1 MPIERTKDV
10 CRGRPLCLPGE
21 VSVLTKTTSH
31 IVLIFL
37 TLTLSFCAA
46 SGQDKPL
53 KKFHWGVT
61 SLSASQWIPWI
72 AKEAKLYEKYGLE
85 AELVLLRGSGQSAQ
99 AIIGNSILGAPCT
112 LTTVMSADLSGA
124 DLVTVAHTVSG
135 VQSKLLVR
143 PEVKKPEDLR
153 GKKVAVS
160 GFGSLGDFLER
171 YIMKKYGIEP
181 GRDVVM
187 LSIGTQPDRIQA
199 LINGVVD
206 AADLSYPA
214 DVQAER
220 KGFKVLWD
228 AKQEVSYPSMSI
240 VTRRKWVAEDRDTVM
255 RMVKAHVE
263 GIHYLKAN
271 KEFSMK
277 VLSKYLKT
285 TDRELLEGSY
295 EIYRKDFI
303 SVPYPITQ
311 GLQPTYEYVAAQR
324 PDVWNQKPEAF
335 MDSSFIAELE
345 KSGFIKALAQSAR

>member
-1 MPIERTKDV
+1 MLQR
-10 CRGRPLCLPGE
+10 
-21 VSVLTKTTSH
+21 
-31 IVLIFL
+31 FL
-37 TLTLSFCAA
+37 FSTLFLSLVLSFVSAEA
-46 SGQDKPL
+46 QDKGL
-53 KKFHWGVT
+53 KKFRWGVT

-72 AKEAKLYEKYGLE
+72 AKDARLYEKYGME

-112 LTTVMSADLSGA
+112 LTTVMGADLSGA
-124 DLVTVAHTVSG
+124 DLVTVAHTVAG

-143 PEVKKPEDLR
+143 PEIKKPEDLR
-153 GKKVAVS
+153 GKRIAVS

-171 YIMKKYGIEP
+171 YILKKYGLEP
-181 GRDVVM
+181 GRDVIM

-199 LINGVVD
+199 LVSGVVD

-220 KGFKVLWD
+220 KGFRILWD
-228 AKQEVSYPSMSI
+228 AKQEVAYPSMSI

-263 GIHYLKAN
+263 AIHYLKAN
-271 KEFSMK
+271 KESSMK
-277 VLSKYLKT
+277 ILGKYLKT
-285 TDRELLEGSY
+285 NDRDLLEGSY

-324 PDVWNQKPEAF
+324 PEIWNHKPDAF
-335 MDSSFIAELE
+335 MDASFIAELD
-345 KSGFIKALAQSAR
+345 KSGFIKSLSAAR

>member
-1 MPIERTKDV
+1 MGPPSEAN
-10 CRGRPLCLPGE
+10 
-21 VSVLTKTTSH
+21 VSMKAQKLFYLTIVVLLLNFGNS
-31 IVLIFL
+31 
-37 TLTLSFCAA
+37 SA
-46 SGQDKPL
+46 QDKPL
-53 KKFHWGVT
+53 KKFRWGVT

-143 PEVKKPEDLR
+143 PEIKKPEDLR
-153 GKKVAVS
+153 GKRIAVS

-171 YIMKKYGIEP
+171 YILKKHGLEP
-181 GRDVVM
+181 TRDVIM

-220 KGFKVLWD
+220 KGYKILWD
-228 AKQEVSYPSMSI
+228 AKQEVSYPSMSV
-240 VTRRKWVAEDRDTVM
+240 VTRRKWVVEDRDTVM

-263 GIHYLKAN
+263 GIHLLKTN
-271 KEFSMK
+271 KEFAMK
-277 VLSKYLKT
+277 VLGKYLKT
-285 TDRELLEGSY
+285 NDRDLLEGSY

-303 SVPYPITQ
+303 SIPYPITQ

-324 PDVWNQKPEAF
+324 PEVWNQKPEAF
-335 MDSSFIAELE
+335 MDPSFIAELD
-345 KSGFIKALAQSAR
+345 KSGFIKNLSR

>member
-1 MPIERTKDV
+1 MFPRNVLKLLYLTV
-10 CRGRPLCLPGE
+10 
-21 VSVLTKTTSH
+21 VSLLTVSS
-31 IVLIFL
+31 V
-37 TLTLSFCAA
+37 A
-46 SGQDKPL
+46 SAQEKGL

-72 AKEAKLYEKYGLE
+72 AKEAKLYEKYGME

-99 AIIGNSILGAPCT
+99 AIIGGSILGAPCT
-112 LTTVMSADLSGA
+112 LTTVMGANLSGA

-143 PEVKKPEDLR
+143 PDIRKADDLR
-153 GKKVAVS
+153 GKRIAVS

-171 YIMKKYGIEP
+171 YIIKKYGMDP
-181 GRDVVM
+181 VKDVIM
-187 LSIGTQPDRIQA
+187 LAIGTQPDRLQA
-199 LINGVVD
+199 LFNGAVD
-206 AADLSYPA
+206 AADLSHPA
-214 DVQAER
+214 DIQAER
-220 KGFKVLWD
+220 KGFRILWD

-240 VTRRKWVAEDRDTVM
+240 VTRRKHTIEDRDSVM

-263 GIHYLKAN
+263 GIHLLKTN

-285 TDRELLEGSY
+285 NDRELLEGSY

-311 GLQPTYEYVAAQR
+311 GLQPTYEYVAQQR
-324 PDVWNQKPEAF
+324 PDVWNYKPEAF
-335 MDSSFIAELE
+335 MDGSFIAELE
-345 KSGFIKALAQSAR
+345 KTGFIKSLAQSAR

>member
-1 MPIERTKDV
+1 MIKRLTALFVLLDFI
-10 CRGRPLCLPGE
+10 CLACF
-21 VSVLTKTTSH
+21 VS
-31 IVLIFL
+31 
-37 TLTLSFCAA
+37 A
-46 SGQDKPL
+46 QDKPL
-53 KKFHWGVT
+53 KKFRWGVT

-72 AKEAKLYEKYGLE
+72 AKDAKIYENYGLE

-124 DLVTVAHTVSG
+124 DLVTVAHTVAG

-143 PEVKKPEDLR
+143 AEIKGPEDLR
-153 GKKVAVS
+153 GKKIAVS

-171 YIMKKYGIEP
+171 YILRKHRLEP
-181 GRDVVM
+181 GRDVIM
-187 LSIGTQPDRIQA
+187 LSIGNQPDRIQA
-199 LINGVVD
+199 LMNGVVD

-228 AKQEVSYPSMSI
+228 AKKEVAYPSMSV

-263 GIHYLKAN
+263 GIHFLKTN
-271 KEFSMK
+271 KEASLK
-277 VLSKYLKT
+277 ILSKYLKT
-285 TDRELLEGSY
+285 IDRDLLEGSY
-295 EIYRKDFI
+295 EIYSKDFI

-324 PDVWNQKPEAF
+324 PEIWNQKPEAF
-335 MDSSFIAELE
+335 MDPSFIAELD
-345 KSGFIKALAQSAR
+345 KSGFIKGLGQSTR

>member
-1 MPIERTKDV
+1 MTKQLTT
-10 CRGRPLCLPGE
+10 GL
-21 VSVLTKTTSH
+21 VL
-31 IVLIFL
+31 
-37 TLTLSFCAA
+37 LSFICLTGFAFA
-46 SGQDKPL
+46 QDKPL
-53 KKFHWGVT
+53 KKFRWGVT

-72 AKEAKLYEKYGLE
+72 AKDAKIYEKYGLE

-124 DLVTVAHTVSG
+124 DLVTVAHTVAG

-143 PEVKKPEDLR
+143 SEIKGPDDLR

-171 YIMKKYGIEP
+171 YILRKHGLEP
-181 GRDVVM
+181 GRDVIM
-187 LSIGTQPDRIQA
+187 LSIGNQPDRIQA
-199 LINGVVD
+199 LMNGVVD

-228 AKQEVSYPSMSI
+228 AKKEVAYPSMSV

-263 GIHYLKAN
+263 GIHFLKTN
-271 KEFSMK
+271 KEASLK
-277 VLSKYLKT
+277 ILSKYLKT
-285 TDRELLEGSY
+285 NDRDLLEGSY
-295 EIYRKDFI
+295 EIYSKDFI

-324 PDVWNQKPEAF
+324 PEIWNQKPEAF
-335 MDSSFIAELE
+335 MDPSFIAELD
-345 KSGFIKALAQSAR
+345 KSGFIKGLDKSTR